1 MNRPSRPDLESH
13 NDFTAEVE
21 TVGAPLGAT
30 RPRAVVAIPV
40 KNEEARIVQ
49 CLAAF
54 AEQVGVDIS
63 QLVVVA
69 LLNNCDDGT
78 LARIREIGPQLPF
91 HLQTHS
97 VRLPKGFATAGWARK
112 LGMDAAAR
120 LAHPDGVI
128 LTTDADTLVDEDWVE
143 QNLKEIES
151 GLDAVAGYVMA
162 DPMELMELP
171 AAILDRGR
179 LEWEYQQLAAE
190 LQARADPEAHDPW
203 PKHNQNCG
211 ASAAIR
217 ASVYERIG
225 GLPPLTV
232 GEDRALFEEVRLI
245 DGKIRHSL
253 DVHVVTSAR
262 TDGRA
267 LGGLSDQIR
276 LRGEPDHP
284 CDDALEVAVS
294 VLRRAV
300 WRRSLRTLWES
311 GDILSETDAWARKLG
326 VSPAAFVSAARTPHF
341 GRFWAELEGLSA
353 KLQWRLV
360 TGGELKRELRRIKR
374 IVQSAR
380 ARAKASVAR

>member
-1 MNRPSRPDLESH
+1 M
-13 NDFTAEVE
+13 
-21 TVGAPLGAT
+21 
-30 RPRAVVAIPV
+30 
-40 KNEEARIVQ
+40 
-49 CLAAF
+49 
-54 AEQVGVDIS
+54 
-63 QLVVVA
+63 
-69 LLNNCDDGT
+69 
-78 LARIREIGPQLPF
+78 
-91 HLQTHS
+91 
-97 VRLPKGFATAGWARK
+97 
-112 LGMDAAAR
+112 
-120 LAHPDGVI
+120 
-128 LTTDADTLVDEDWVE
+128 
-143 QNLKEIES
+143 
-151 GLDAVAGYVMA
+151 
-162 DPMELMELP
+162 
-171 AAILDRGR
+171 
-179 LEWEYQQLAAE
+179 
-190 LQARADPEAHDPW
+190 
-203 PKHNQNCG
+203 
-211 ASAAIR
+211 
-217 ASVYERIG
+217 
-225 GLPPLTV
+225 
-232 GEDRALFEEVRLI
+232 RLI